1 LMLKQI
7 VFIAL
12 LLVQIN
18 ADNCLLQVPD
28 TPLTPQGLMT
38 PYQLVGAGCNEAVIT
53 MSRFVHAVILNTD
66 NGGVSI
72 YNPLVITAGTTPE
85 VAPAPVTFTPNNH
98 VVGIW
103 IGSNS
108 NTLQLSN
115 PVGIA
120 NGNCF
125 FGTPNSPFGQ
135 FAFCNVQAFWKAM
148 EVVRAQ
154 GLLAV
159 PPIGIG
165 PDGVPCPTVRDFF
178 VVDMDPDD
186 GVPTTYL
193 VTAAGN
199 VIQKTLNN
207 MKLNIQGEI
216 ANDGDH
222 RLVGSFVSP
231 ATGCQMWLVP
241 DLADP
246 GVKRNA
252 LAMNEL
258 QAVYYQPMPVEAL
271 PNTDPMIVTNA
282 QPDIAKLNLYRKAV
296 YQPQI
301 NNLIEADP
309 AVFCRNYANITSTR
323 LRNLATQL
331 KNTVSP
337 AGVGVNLF
345 DFMKGR
351 CSTTYA
357 ALNCVN
363 LINLPDPFVNI
374 MKSNTQPTYLKTDD
388 GTIDVEDYRHGGFD
402 DGITYR
408 SYRHGTYYQEFSR
421 YK

>member
-1 LMLKQI
+1 
-7 VFIAL
+7 
-12 LLVQIN
+12 
-18 ADNCLLQVPD
+18 
-28 TPLTPQGLMT
+28 MT
-38 PYQLVGAGCNEAVIT
+38 PYQLVGAGCNQVVIA

-66 NGGVSI
+66 NGAVAL

-85 VAPAPVTFTPNNH
+85 VAPVPVNFTANNH

-103 IGSNS
+103 MGSNS
-108 NTLQLSN
+108 NTLALSN
-115 PVGIA
+115 QVGIT
-120 NGNCF
+120 NGNCAA
-125 FGTPNSPFGQ
+125 GTPNSPFGQ
-135 FAFCNVQAFWKAM
+135 FAFCNVQAFWKAI
-148 EVVRAQ
+148 EIVRAQ

-159 PPIGIG
+159 PPIGIA
-165 PDGVPCPTVRDFF
+165 PDGLPCPTIRDYS

-193 VTAAGN
+193 ITANGN
-199 VIQKTLNN
+199 PIQKTLNN

-222 RLVGSFVSP
+222 RLVSSFVSP
-231 ATGCQMWLVP
+231 ATACPLWLIS

-252 LAMNEL
+252 LPMNVL
-258 QAVYYQPMPVEAL
+258 QAIYYQPMPVESL
-271 PNTDPMIVTNA
+271 PNNDPMATTNN
-282 QPDIAKLNLYRKAV
+282 QPDIAKLNLYRKGI

-301 NNLIEADP
+301 NNLVEADP
-309 AVFCRNYANITSTR
+309 AVFCRNYVNVTVPR
-323 LRNLATQL
+323 LRSLSAML

-337 AGVGVNLF
+337 AGAGMNLF
-345 DFMKGR
+345 DFMKTR

-357 ALNCVN
+357 AINCQALTGV
-363 LINLPDPFVNI
+363 PDPFVQI
-374 MKSNTQPTYLKTDD
+374 MKTMTPPVIIKK
-388 GTIDVEDYRHGGFD
+388 DYFSIEEYRLGGFD

-408 SYRHGTYYQEFSR
+408 GYKMGTYYQEFSK

>member
-1 LMLKQI
+1 LI
-7 VFIAL
+7 
-12 LLVQIN
+12 
-18 ADNCLLQVPD
+18 
-28 TPLTPQGLMT
+28 
-38 PYQLVGAGCNEAVIT
+38 

-66 NGGVSI
+66 NGAVAI

-85 VAPAPVTFTPNNH
+85 VAPVPVTFTPNNH
-98 VVGIW
+98 IVGIW
-103 IGSNS
+103 MGSNS
-108 NTLQLSN
+108 NTLTLTNQ
-115 PVGIA
+115 VGIT
-120 NGNCF
+120 NGICVS
-125 FGTPNSPFGQ
+125 GTPTSPFGQ
-135 FAFCNVQAFWKAM
+135 FAFCNVQNFWKAM
-148 EVVRAQ
+148 ENVRAL

-165 PDGVPCPTVRDFF
+165 PDGAPCPTIRDYF

-193 VTAAGN
+193 VTANGN

-222 RLVGSFVSP
+222 RLVSSFVQA
-231 ATGCQMWLVP
+231 ATGCQGWLVQ

-246 GVKRNA
+246 GVKRSA
-252 LAMNEL
+252 LPMNVL
-258 QAVYYQPMPVEAL
+258 QSVYFQPMPVEVL
-271 PNTDPMIVTNA
+271 PNNDPMTTTNG
-282 QPDIAKLNLYRKAV
+282 QPDMAKLNLYRKGI

-309 AVFCRNYANITSTR
+309 VVFCKNYVNITAPR
-323 LRNLATQL
+323 LRILSTVL

-337 AGVGVNLF
+337 AGAGMNLF
-345 DFMKGR
+345 DFMKAR

-357 ALNCVN
+357 AVNCAV
-363 LINLPDPFVNI
+363 LIGIPDPFVQI
-374 MKSNTQPTYLKTDD
+374 MKSSTPPTYIKENKEFDW
-388 GTIDVEDYRHGGFD
+388 EEYKNGGFD

-408 SYRHGTYYQEFSR
+408 SYRHGSYYQEFSK

>member
-1 LMLKQI
+1 
-7 VFIAL
+7 
-12 LLVQIN
+12 
-18 ADNCLLQVPD
+18 
-28 TPLTPQGLMT
+28 MT
-38 PYQLVGAGCNEAVIT
+38 PYQLSGAGCNQAQIL

-66 NGGVSI
+66 NGGVAL

-85 VAPAPVTFTPNNH
+85 VAPVPVNFTVNNH

-103 IGSNS
+103 MGSNS
-108 NTLQLSN
+108 NTLALTN
-115 PVGIA
+115 TVGIT
-120 NGNCF
+120 NGICAA
-125 FGTPNSPFGQ
+125 GTLNSPFGQ

-148 EVVRAQ
+148 ELVRAQ

-165 PDGVPCPTVRDFF
+165 PDGLPCPTVRDYF

-193 VTAAGN
+193 ITANGN
-199 VIQKTLNN
+199 PIQKTLNN

-222 RLVGSFVSP
+222 HLVSAFVAP
-231 ATGCQMWLVP
+231 ATGCQQWLVS

-252 LAMNEL
+252 LPMNVL
-258 QAVYYQPMPVEAL
+258 QAVYYQPMPVEFL
-271 PNTDPMIVTNA
+271 PNTDPMTTTLGA
-282 QPDIAKLNLYRKAV
+282 PDIVKLNLYRKGI

-301 NNLIEADP
+301 NNLVEADP
-309 AVFCRNYANITSTR
+309 AVFCRNYVNITVPR
-323 LRNLATQL
+323 LRTLSTML

-337 AGVGVNLF
+337 AGVGTNLF
-345 DFMKGR
+345 DFMKTR
-351 CSTTYA
+351 CSATYA
-357 ALNCVN
+357 ALNCAV
-363 LINLPDPFVNI
+363 LIGMQDPFVQI
-374 MKSNTQPTYLKTDD
+374 MKSQHLPVIQKK
-388 GTIDVEDYRHGGFD
+388 DYFDYEEYKEGGYD

-408 SYRHGTYYQEFSR
+408 SYRMGTYYQEFNR